1 MRDECHDESGMITKS
16 FEECERCSDFPC
28 RELCLAMQAVID
40 GEN

>member
-1 MRDECHDESGMITKS
+1 MRDECHYETGMIVKS

-28 RELCLAMQAVID
+28 LDLLRALQAVIN